1 MISLLDDKNR
11 KGSRVAAL
19 FHQIDFSTD

>member
-19 FHQIDFSTD
+19 FHQIDFSTI